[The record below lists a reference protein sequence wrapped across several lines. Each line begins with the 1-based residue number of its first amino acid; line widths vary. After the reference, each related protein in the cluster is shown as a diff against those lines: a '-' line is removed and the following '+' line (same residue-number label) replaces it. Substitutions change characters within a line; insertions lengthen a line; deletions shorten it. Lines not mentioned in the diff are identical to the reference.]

1 MTDSAQQLQPARARR
16 TDYLPLDSLREDPA
30 NPKEHDT
37 LLMNASVGR
46 FGFIEPMVLD
56 ERTGYLISGHGRR
69 GTLIRIRDGGEAPP
83 EGVELDEDGSWLVPV
98 VRGWAS
104 NSDTEAL
111 AALAALNRIG
121 ERGGWDDADLLTLL
135 DEIAQAEDGLVGVGF
150 SESDHA
156 VLRRLAE
163 AEAVYSI
170 GIDSMVD
177 EFRGISGQDPADYA
191 AEYAL
196 KVTVYIKD
204 QEAID
209 DFRDRLGLTEVTKAV
224 NYPVGWT
231 PNDRRRYPD

>member
-1 MTDSAQQLQPARARR
+1 MTDSAQQLQPVRARR

-83 EGVELDEDGSWLVPV
+83 EGVELAEDGSWLVPV

-135 DEIAQAEDGLVGVGF
+135 DEIAEAEDGLVGVGF

-177 EFRGISGQDPADYA
+177 EFRGISGQEETGYVANFAHKVVVYFKDDEAL
-191 AEYAL
+191 AEFKARNGVE
-196 KVTVYIKD
+196 K
-204 QEAID
+204 ID
-209 DFRDRLGLTEVTKAV
+209 KGRLGFPL
-224 NYPVGWT
+224 GWL
-231 PNDRRRYPD
+231 PRLG